1 MKRISF
7 ICVLLIPILSFSQGG
22 ASCADPIPIT
32 MDGVCRNY
40 TISSATGNNL
50 VCTSSGTTPI
60 TYFSI
65 TSNASAQNMLLKVTG
80 SNNQPIEVAFYHST
94 SCTNG
99 NLESASSIC
108 FYDGHGDWAP
118 AEDFVITPNT
128 TYILRIKTPTTGSIQ
143 ICGQYYTPPNNSCLT
158 ATPIGPVLTFD
169 NNATHKPVTGISPAG
184 LCAADASDIY
194 NTALYVYTVDLTG
207 TTTVSVENMNM
218 DNNYQSD
225 LLKLG
230 YKVGVFTGNCSSL
243 TSLGCYIGVAT
254 NAQLVIGIL
263 PAGTKVYVA
272 IDGILG
278 SNCDYGIRAINS
290 TSLLTATLKYFTAW
304 KAPEGNIL
312 KWVSL
317 NEYNNASFEVER
329 SVDGVNYKTI
339 DHIAG
344 QVNSNSEKD
353 YQYIDLS
360 PPAKSFYRLKMT
372 ATSGKSVYSKVI
384 SVDREFYINSKVRFS
399 NIVSNQLALEIN
411 GLQQEK
417 VSIKIVDQ
425 SGREVYHQN
434 AKINSG
440 NNLININTGN
450 IAKGIYYLVVS
461 GAAYREAFLFLK
473 S

>member
-7 ICVLLIPILSFSQGG
+7 MCVLLIPILSLSQGG

-40 TISSATGNNL
+40 TISSATGSNL
-50 VCTSSGTTPI
+50 VCSSSGTTPI

-80 SNNQPIEVAFYHST
+80 STNQPIEVAFYHST

-99 NLESASSIC
+99 NLESASSLC
-108 FYDGHGDWAP
+108 LYDGNGDWAP
-118 AEDFVITPNT
+118 AETFVITPNT
-128 TYILRIKTPTTGSIQ
+128 TYILRIKTSTTGTIQ

-169 NNATHKPVTGISPAG
+169 NNATHKPATGISPAG

-194 NTALYVYTVDLTG
+194 NTALYVYTVDITG
-207 TTTVSVENMNM
+207 TTTVSIENMNM
-218 DNNYQSD
+218 DNNYLSD

-243 TSLGCYIGVAT
+243 TSIGCYIGVT
-254 NAQLVIGIL
+254 NASIITGVL
-263 PAGTKVYVA
+263 ASGTKVYVA

-290 TSLLTATLKYFTAW
+290 KSLLTATLKYFTAW
-304 KAPEGNIL
+304 KAPEGNII

-317 NEYNNASFEVER
+317 NENDNASFEVER

-353 YQYIDLS
+353 YEYIDLS
-360 PPAKSFYRLKMT
+360 PPAKCFYRLKLT
-372 ATSGKSVYSKVI
+372 ATKGGNTYSNI
-384 SVDREFYINSKVRFS
+384 IRVDREFYINSKVRF
-399 NIVSNQLALEIN
+399 NNPVTNQLALEIN
-411 GLQQEK
+411 DLTEER
-417 VSIKIVDQ
+417 VLIKIVDQ
-425 SGREVYHQN
+425 SGREVLHQST
-434 AKINSG
+434 KINSG
-440 NNLININTGN
+440 YNLININTGN
-450 IAKGIYYLVVS
+450 IPKGIYYLTVS
-461 GAAYREAFLFLK
+461 GTAYREAFPFLK
-473 S
+473 Y